1 MKKITVT
8 LSDKAEAYFDEIMYS
23 LPKYADGSGMC
34 TQSQAINYTLVSLQ
48 AAEKKWENEKEPQQ
62 PSEEALN
69 LISKAESDYI
79 VLQKKDGIYDLAPM
93 KPFDDWHN
101 ISAKAQPAVSSKT
114 ELRQCKSCGYVTN
127 EPKAPQPAVSEEE
140 IGDCFKIGESKG
152 TIVNKICN
160 LFPEG
165 FIKRPIG
172 NQTVNQSL
180 NVQGGAV
187 SEGKIA
193 DAVDR
198 YFGYDENC
206 WLSRDQ
212 YDATVMKFVSA
223 IKELNR

>member
-34 TQSQAINYTLVSLQ
+34 TQSQVINYTLVSLQ

-101 ISAKAQPAVSSKT
+101 ISAKAQPAVS
-114 ELRQCKSCGYVTN
+114 
-127 EPKAPQPAVSEEE
+127 EEE

-187 SEGKIA
+187 SEDKLSEIFANHA
-193 DAVDR
+193 DNTPYLNFTAFKEAVK
-198 YFGYDENC
+198 G
-206 WLSRDQ
+206 L
-212 YDATVMKFVSA
+212 
-223 IKELNR
+223 LNPKR